1 MKKKSYVWLAASLL
15 CMAVIFVFSSFP
27 AEQSSGM
34 SNPLVDFVVPV
45 IENWFGVTVP
55 VETVEYL
62 YMLIRKAAHLLIFL
76 TLGVCVTNTVR
87 RVTENGKRIFMI
99 SLCWCSLY
107 AATDELHQYFVP
119 GRACMWQDWMLDTI
133 GALIGIG
140 IVTLTLHRRG
150 IRRDKALH
158 N

>member
-1 MKKKSYVWLAASLL
+1 
-15 CMAVIFVFSSFP
+15 MAVIFIFSSFP

-34 SNPLVDFVVPV
+34 SNPLVDFVLPV
-45 IENWFGVTVP
+45 IKKWFGVAVP
-55 VETVEYL
+55 AATVEFL

-87 RVTENGKRIFMI
+87 QVKSNGKRLFLI
-99 SLCWCSLY
+99 SFCWCSLY

-119 GRACMWQDWMLDTI
+119 GRACKWQDWLLDSI

-140 IVTLTLHRRG
+140 IVMLTLRR
-150 IRRDKALH
+150 RRRRMKLDKPL
-158 N
+158 